1 MQKKKSSIIKEL
13 LSYVDASILGFYNP
27 TPQRS
32 IPHFLFQIMRVWFGG
47 CASRIF
53 AMAKPKALRQTIDS
67 YTVKPMNKTIRKKST
82 NKPCGARSIRRKGV
96 DVQTNM
102 VVIRILELLVCED
115 IKLDIEDVVVGVSIV
130 GEVENTQVLRGAC
143 SA

>member
-1 MQKKKSSIIKEL
+1 
-13 LSYVDASILGFYNP
+13 
-27 TPQRS
+27 
-32 IPHFLFQIMRVWFGG
+32 
-47 CASRIF
+47 
-53 AMAKPKALRQTIDS
+53 MAKPKALRQTIDS